1 MRKLIVAFL
10 LLLSGCTTTQYV
22 PAPEMAPIMDKTQ
35 SIYHPQ
41 LPAPVGSFPCA
52 ENFNC
57 WKIIDLNGVPYKAI
71 SHNDSI
77 DFSVWIKERN
87 AYDKKIK
94 EILCFFQ
101 PSNISLQLIQSGMNL
116 FSCNF
121 TFFIFFIKHGF
132 NSVGF
137 IPEDSY
143 CPVNIICYRI

>member
-94 EILCFFQ
+94 EVLCFYRKDLKEDFCSEYRTRN
-101 PSNISLQLIQSGMNL
+101 PVLVSNGSSTK
-116 FSCNF
+116 S
-121 TFFIFFIKHGF
+121 
-132 NSVGF
+132 S
-137 IPEDSY
+137 P
-143 CPVNIICYRI
+143 